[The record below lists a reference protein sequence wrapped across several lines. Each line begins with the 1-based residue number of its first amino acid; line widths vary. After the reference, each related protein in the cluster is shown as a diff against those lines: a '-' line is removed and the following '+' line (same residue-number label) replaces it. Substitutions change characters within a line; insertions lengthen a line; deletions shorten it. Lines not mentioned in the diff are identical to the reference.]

1 MKKNN
6 EIMKRYIKYMLM
18 TGLVAM
24 FFSCADFL
32 DVVPDN
38 IPTMDHAFQNRGEAE
53 KYLVGL
59 YSYLPTFGSS
69 DVNPALA
76 GAGEV
81 WRTWAWGYVNW
92 NGWVLATQGNIVS
105 GPYFNQIGTYYRAF
119 RDINIFYENIH
130 RPYDLEEWERQ
141 QWIGEVLFLQAY
153 YYFWL
158 FRMYGPIPLAKDN
171 IPMSAETDIAQRY
184 REPADS
190 CISYIVQLLDRAFE
204 LLPARVANEQRD
216 LGKPCRTIVLAV
228 KAQVLTYAASPLYN
242 GNPEVA
248 DYMDN
253 RGIPL
258 FSQKYEPER
267 WERAAAA
274 LKAAIDA
281 AHNANHELYDF
292 RRAPTSILQATLLS
306 EETILNMQVRGAVTE
321 KWNSEIIW
329 GDPRGCALQSP
340 CFPAFNILH
349 YANFGAN
356 YAPPMHIVES
366 FYTKNG
372 LPIKED
378 KDWQYVDPYSLKIA
392 QWEDRQYIHVD
403 DTTLALN
410 YNREPRFYASL
421 SFDHGT
427 FYGNGRETEDNIED
441 EGTMWTTDYNRLSS
455 TNKGSGTGYLCKKFV
470 HFKST
475 VADNSASPI
484 YTTYP
489 FPIIRLADLYLM
501 YAEVL
506 NEVKSAP
513 DAEVYEYIDRVRNRT
528 GLEGVVDTW
537 QKYALE
543 AYKKRPADK
552 DEMRKIIHKERMN
565 ELMFEGVLYW
575 DLRRWKTAPE
585 YYNKTMISTIFLYL
599 PDFGGYDI
607 LTVTPTEMSQPWK
620 LHRYFWPIPLSSILI
635 DRKLIQSPG
644 Y

>member
-1 MKKNN
+1 MQKNN
-6 EIMKRYIKYMLM
+6 KFMRYIKHILV
-18 TGLVAM
+18 TGLAAM
-24 FFSCADFL
+24 LFSCADFL

-38 IPTMDHAFQNRGEAE
+38 IATIDHAFQNRGESE

-59 YSYLPTFGSS
+59 YSYLPTFGSNW
-69 DVNPALA
+69 VNPALG
-76 GAGEV
+76 GAAEV
-81 WRTWAWGYVNW
+81 WRTWSWGAGDW
-92 NGWVLATQGNIVS
+92 TGWRLAMGDQQVS

-130 RPYDLEEWERQ
+130 KPYDLEEWERQ
-141 QWIGEVLFLQAY
+141 QWTGEVLFLQAY

-158 FRMYGPIPLAKDN
+158 FRMYGPIPLVRDN
-171 IPMSAETDIAQRY
+171 ISMSAESDVVQRY
-184 REPADS
+184 RDPVDS
-190 CISYIVQLLDRAFE
+190 CVNYIVELLDRSLE
-204 LLPARVANEQRD
+204 LLPSRVSNEQRD
-216 LGKPCRTIVLAV
+216 LGKPCRTIALAV
-228 KAQVLTYAASPLYN
+228 KAQVLTYAASPLFN
-242 GNPEVA
+242 GNPDVA
-248 DYMDN
+248 GYMDD

-258 FSQKYEPER
+258 FPQEYDPAK

-281 AHNANHELYDF
+281 AHSARHELYDF
-292 RRAPTSILQATLLS
+292 RRASTSILQAAYLS
-306 EETILNMQVRGAVTE
+306 EETVLNMQVRGAVTE

-329 GDPRGCALQSP
+329 GDPRGCSLQYY
-340 CFPAFNILH
+340 CLPAFNTLH
-349 YANFGAN
+349 YNNFDAN

-366 FYTKNG
+366 FYTRNG
-372 LPIKED
+372 LPMEED
-378 KDWQYVDPYSLKIA
+378 RDWQNIDPHGIKISR
-392 QWEDRQYIHVD
+392 WEDRQYVHVG
-403 DTTLALN
+403 DTTLTLN
-410 YNREPRFYASL
+410 FNREPRFYASL

-427 FYGNGRETEDNIED
+427 FYGNGREFDDNAED
-441 EGTMWTTDYNRLSS
+441 EGAMWTTDYNRLSP

-484 YTTYP
+484 YTSYP

-513 DAEVYEYIDRVRNRT
+513 DAEVYEYIDRVRRRT

-537 QKYALE
+537 QKHALD
-543 AYKKRPADK
+543 AYRNRPASK

-565 ELMFEGVLYW
+565 ELMFEGILFW

-585 YYNKTMISTIFLYL
+585 YYNKTQIATIYLYL
-599 PDFGGYDI
+599 PDFGGYDP
-607 LTVTPTEMSQPWK
+607 LSVQPSDLNSGWQLK
-620 LHRYFWPIPLSSILI
+620 HYFWPIPLTSILV

-644 Y
+644 W